1 MICAFQREK
10 KQFENN
16 SFHEDDSTVSA
27 IPEKSFPYEQ
37 NRNSIVFM
45 TLELLKYAKSQ
56 CKYDK
61 NIVQKKIL
69 NFGAEIVSEFKPLS
83 LVFEENNNFDREN
96 LKLVDLVFDLLTE
109 IYEDCRSLDSL
120 RFECLK
126 NMIGLCYARAS
137 ASQLLHICSLLL
149 RDPFL
154 DRRMPSLLFEHLK
167 DMGTPTNNY
176 SDNNTL
182 SISGKKFLKIETS
195 KFL

>member
-1 MICAFQREK
+1 
-10 KQFENN
+10 
-16 SFHEDDSTVSA
+16 
-27 IPEKSFPYEQ
+27 
-37 NRNSIVFM
+37 
-45 TLELLKYAKSQ
+45 
-56 CKYDK
+56 
-61 NIVQKKIL
+61 
-69 NFGAEIVSEFKPLS
+69 
-83 LVFEENNNFDREN
+83 
-96 LKLVDLVFDLLTE
+96 
-109 IYEDCRSLDSL
+109 
-120 RFECLK
+120 
-126 NMIGLCYARAS
+126 MIGLCYARAS